1 MTLGLTNRVLEW
13 YLKQS
18 SELHG
23 DWPFIVSMLY
33 FSTRFDWPNRL
44 SLFGRS
50 FTVWPDSNDKES
62 FKVMLSHKVQRRRA
76 ITDFQIDKPV

>member
-1 MTLGLTNRVLEW
+1 MEAGLLLLLCCTSAHILIGLT
-13 YLKQS
+13 
-18 SELHG
+18 
-23 DWPFIVSMLY
+23 D
-33 FSTRFDWPNRL
+33 

>member
-1 MTLGLTNRVLEW
+1 MTLGLANRVLEW

-18 SELHG
+18 SDLHG
-23 DWPFIVSMLY
+23 DLLLCYTSAHVLIGL
-33 FSTRFDWPNRL
+33 TA

-62 FKVMLSHKVQRRRA
+62 LKVMLSHTVQSCRA